1 MTNKVEIIVGTT
13 LGGAEYVAD
22 ELTSVLE
29 QQGYQ
34 VTSHLDPALDELDK
48 SAWWLVVSST
58 HGAGDLPDN
67 LQPFYQSLLAT
78 DSDLSA
84 VSFAV
89 CAIGDSSYD
98 TFCLGPAK
106 LTEALEQHQAKQLT
120 AKIQIDV
127 QYDPVPEDPAIQ
139 WLESWIQ
146 PAQA

>member
-22 ELTSVLE
+22 ELTMIFE
-29 QQGYQ
+29 QQGYH
-34 VTSHLDPALDELDK
+34 VTSHLDPELDELDN
-48 SAWWLVVSST
+48 SALWLVVSST

-67 LQPFYQSLLAT
+67 LQPFYQNLQAT
-78 DSDLSA
+78 DKELST

-98 TFCLGPAK
+98 TFCQGPAK
-106 LTEALEQHQAKQLT
+106 LTEMLEQRGAKQLT